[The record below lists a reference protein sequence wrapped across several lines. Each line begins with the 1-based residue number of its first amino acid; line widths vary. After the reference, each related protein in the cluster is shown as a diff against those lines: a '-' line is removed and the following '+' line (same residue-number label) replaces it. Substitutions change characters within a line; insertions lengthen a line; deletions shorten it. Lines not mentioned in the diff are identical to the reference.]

1 MKRVKINPENK
12 NLIKPHVHPDG
23 LDKWNER
30 LDHNLEA
37 EKEGDPEADEQAK
50 AYSEKYGSGDQSD
63 ED

>member
-1 MKRVKINPENK
+1 MKRAKMNPK
-12 NLIKPHVHPDG
+12 NANPARSAVHPDG

-50 AYSEKYGSGDQSD
+50 DYSEKYGSGDQSD
-63 ED
+63 DH